1 MCLNADMDRLRARG
15 QKHAPSIL
23 RNVVLSAASAA
34 ALAAVSCGGSSP
46 PPVATKSEAPTKAA
60 PAKPKQQMAMG
71 GQLGSLDEGKVNATF
86 ATLVPRFGECLSQG
100 ASRVEFIGGHVKF
113 ALRIALDGTA
123 KWAYL
128 AESTLGDRDTERC
141 MLSIAKSARWPQ
153 PQEGEGQAQRAFDF
167 DPSPD
172 VRDAVPWGADRIA
185 KSLAGARGKL
195 GHCATSNRAPGKYHA
210 TVYVHTNGSALSAG
224 VAPPDERGEAA
235 AVDCMVDVLKGLKF
249 PSPGSWPAKVMFDV
263 D

>member
-1 MCLNADMDRLRARG
+1 MDRTRARG
-15 QKHAPSIL
+15 RHLTPSTL
-23 RNVVLSAASAA
+23 RNVVLFAAGAS
-34 ALAAVSCGGSSP
+34 ALAAASCGGGAP
-46 PPVATKSEAPTKAA
+46 PPAAPKADAAPKAA

-71 GQLGSLDEGKVNATF
+71 GQLGSLDEGKVNQTF
-86 ATLVPRFGECLSQG
+86 ATLVPRFGECLAQG
-100 ASRVEFIGGHVKF
+100 SSRVEFLGGHVKF
-113 ALRIALDGTA
+113 AIRVGLDGSA

-128 AESTLGDRDTERC
+128 SESTLGDRDTERC
-141 MLSIAKSARWPQ
+141 MLNIAKGARWPL

-185 KSLAGARGKL
+185 KALATARGKL
-195 GHCATSNRAPGKYHA
+195 GHCATQNRAPGKYHA
-210 TVYVHTNGSALSAG
+210 TVYVQTNGSALSAG
-224 VAPPDERGEAA
+224 MASPDERGEPA
-235 AVDCMVDVLKGLKF
+235 AVDCMVDVIKGLKF

>member
-1 MCLNADMDRLRARG
+1 MDLPRLADPIR
-15 QKHAPSIL
+15 
-23 RNVVLSAASAA
+23 AASALRNA
-34 ALAAVSCGGSSP
+34 ALLVAMVSAAACGSAP
-46 PPVATKSEAPTKAA
+46 PPAAPTAEAAPKAG

-71 GQLGSLDEGKVNATF
+71 GQLGSLDEGKVNETF

-100 ASRVEFIGGHVKF
+100 ASRVEFLGGHVKF
-113 ALRIALDGTA
+113 ALRISLQGSV

-141 MLSIAKSARWPQ
+141 MLNIAKGARWPL
-153 PQEGEGQAQRAFDF
+153 PQEGEGQAQRSFDF

-172 VRDAVPWGADRIA
+172 VRDAVPWGADRISKALASSRA
-185 KSLAGARGKL
+185 KLS
-195 GHCATSNRAPGKYHA
+195 HCKSSAPGKYHA
-210 TVYVHTNGSALSAG
+210 TVYVQTNGSPISAG
-224 VAPPDERGEAA
+224 VAPPDERGESG
-235 AVDCMVDVLKGLKF
+235 AVDCMVDVIKGMKF